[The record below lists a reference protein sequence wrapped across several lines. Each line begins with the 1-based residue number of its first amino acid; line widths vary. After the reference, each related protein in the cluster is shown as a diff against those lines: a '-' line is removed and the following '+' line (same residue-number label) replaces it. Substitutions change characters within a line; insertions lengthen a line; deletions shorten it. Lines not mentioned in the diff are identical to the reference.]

1 MTPGQMTFDLSAIAS
16 RWWALVVRGLAAIA
30 FGVLVIAAP
39 GIGLLA
45 LVYLWGAYALADG
58 VFNIV
63 LAVRGARTVRGW
75 GWFLFEGICSIAAGV
90 VTVVWPGITALGLL
104 VVIALWAIVT
114 GVAEIVTATRLRR
127 ILRGEWLLALSG
139 VLSIAFGVL
148 LLARPGAG
156 ALAVAWLIGAYAIL
170 FGALLVGVGM
180 RLHRWGKTAERAM
193 PTGGTPTHA

>member
-1 MTPGQMTFDLSAIAS
+1 MTSRELAFDLSAIAP

-30 FGVLVIAAP
+30 FGVLVIVAP
-39 GIGLLA
+39 GVSLLA

-63 LAVRGARTVRGW
+63 LAVRGARAVRGW

-90 VTVVWPGITALGLL
+90 VTFIWPGITALGLL
-104 VVIALWAIVT
+104 FVIALWAIVT

-127 ILRGEWLLALSG
+127 VLRGEWLLALSG
-139 VLSIAFGVL
+139 VLSIAFGVVL
-148 LLARPGAG
+148 FARPGAG

-170 FGALLVGVGM
+170 FGGLLIGLGM
-180 RLHRWGKTAERAM
+180 RLHRWGKSAERAM
-193 PTGGTPTHA
+193 PAGGTPTHA